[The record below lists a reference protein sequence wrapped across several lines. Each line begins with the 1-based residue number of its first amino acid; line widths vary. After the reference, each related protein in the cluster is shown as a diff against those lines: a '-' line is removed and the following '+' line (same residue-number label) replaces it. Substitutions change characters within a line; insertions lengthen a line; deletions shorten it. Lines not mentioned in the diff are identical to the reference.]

1 MPLPKNDT
9 LEPQFHETLQFNID
23 DFKGG
28 QNDAFMAL
36 SEGIRNIILR
46 SKELENMN
54 TDMGDENN
62 GADIGD
68 VPF

>member
-1 MPLPKNDT
+1 MCIRDR
-9 LEPQFHETLQFNID
+9 FSIH
-23 DFKGG
+23 DFENGS
-28 QNDAFMAL
+28 NEAFMAL

-54 TDMGDENN
+54 TDLGDENK

-68 VPF
+68 IPF